1 MLQIKDGIVYYFL
14 STRATVSAVLCISL
28 SQSPLFVRDMS
39 HMTIIETMSCPCR
52 VPLQTETLSLI
63 PRERTMLATDNKS
76 LERLQETTVTEARHS
91 ILATWLRR
99 I

>member
-39 HMTIIETMSCPCR
+39 HMTIMETMSCR

>member
-1 MLQIKDGIVYYFL
+1 M
-14 STRATVSAVLCISL
+14 
-28 SQSPLFVRDMS
+28 
-39 HMTIIETMSCPCR
+39 ETMSCR